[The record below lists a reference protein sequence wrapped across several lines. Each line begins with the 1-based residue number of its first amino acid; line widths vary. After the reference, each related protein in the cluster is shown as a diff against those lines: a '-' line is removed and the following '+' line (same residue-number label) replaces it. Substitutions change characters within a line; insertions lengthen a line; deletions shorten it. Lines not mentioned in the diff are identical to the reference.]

1 MLYIHSNVQNLH
13 ITKPLGITIGN
24 FDGLHLGHQ
33 KLLLNLIKFT
43 KKRNFSSCLI
53 SFNPHPIAYFKKD
66 KNFLIDLEQTK
77 IELLEKMGLDFYV
90 SIIFEEQISN
100 FTNEE
105 FESRVL
111 SSCLNT
117 KLILS
122 GLDFKYGKNRSGNI
136 STLKNFSLKNDIDFH
151 TEEEVIAENFPNKIS
166 STTIRN
172 LIREGNVQ
180 LANKMLGRKFEIIGT
195 VIKGDQRGRTIGVP
209 TANLQYNDLQVEL
222 SKGVY
227 AVRVILNNEI
237 YSGISNYGIRPTFNQ
252 NIPLVEVH
260 IFDFNDDIYD
270 KEIKVQF
277 QEKIREEIKFEGIEE
292 LLKQIK
298 TDISMARDIL
308 KNGN

>member
-1 MLYIHSNVQNLH
+1 MQYIHSNVQDLH

-33 KLLLNLIKFT
+33 KLLSNLIEFSKNL
-43 KKRNFSSCLI
+43 NFSSCLI

-111 SSCLNT
+111 LSCLNT

-122 GLDFKYGKNRSGNI
+122 GLDFRYGKNRSGNI
-136 STLKNFSLKNDIDFH
+136 STLKNFSLKNDIDFN
-151 TEEEVIAENFPNKIS
+151 TEREVIAENFPNKIS

-172 LIREGNVQ
+172 LIREGNVK

-222 SKGVY
+222 NKGVY
-227 AVRVILNNEI
+227 SVWVIVNNEI
-237 YSGISNYGIRPTFNQ
+237 YSGIANYGIRPTFNQ
-252 NIPLVEVH
+252 DIPLVEVH
-260 IFDFNDDIYD
+260 IFDFNEDIYD
-270 KEIKVQF
+270 MEIKVQF

-298 TDISMARDIL
+298 KDISMAREIL